1 MKKIATAALISA
13 AFAAPAFAEDQG
25 VYVGLNVGQ
34 GNVST
39 AGAGWSKSSD
49 TIFGGL
55 VGYQINRNF
64 AVEGQFTGTGKATD
78 VAGNTLKADALSVT
92 AVGILPLNDAFSLYG
107 KLGVASVASTSSS
120 AAAFGANA
128 TQTSATYGVGAQYN
142 VTPTIGLRAGYD
154 AYKAKTTLQNFDT
167 NTLTV
172 GAVFKF

>member
-39 AGAGWSKSSD
+39 AGAGWSKSSE

-64 AVEGQFTGTGKATD
+64 AVEGQFTGTGKATN
-78 VAGNTLKADALSVT
+78 VAGTLKADALSLS

-107 KLGVASVASTSSS
+107 KLGVASVSSTSS
-120 AAAFGANA
+120 AAFGGNA
-128 TQTSATYGVGAQYN
+128 TRTSATYGVGAQYN

-154 AYKAKTTLQNFDT
+154 VYKAKTTTQNFDT
-167 NTLTV
+167 NTVTV